1 MSDYYYYRRAP
12 RPSPRS
18 LRSRSSPPAPATA
31 HTVPPPTPAYS
42 LSIPTVVVGEK
53 RSKSPASTVPPPTPS
68 FTTFPSY
75 RAPTGA
81 ARVAVPNATSSSYAA
96 TAATADEMLA
106 TERMEG
112 PACARDRETIARE
125 MTQGEGRL
133 PYSRAYQPTASNTP
147 RDRVAPA
154 AMEMA
159 EPAEPVIRDPE
170 LSVEVNARWLMAL
183 ATDVED
189 MFSEK
194 VADIDEATIGMRQVA
209 ATLKYVSDFIG
220 IHQDPGTPSPAA
232 QDVIFALQVKFQD
245 YSVTVTDAQQAADM
259 QNLAVILEKRADIAN
274 IMPNIELH
282 EMMNSLADHLLQL
295 VSSPAEM
302 VTGMREVAAMLEQ
315 DFNGFDSG
323 DGIPTR
329 SLAAQQVHRVAVEKI
344 CERDDDDL
352 QKLSNIRALA
362 KIVVESPN
370 AYWQI

>member
-1 MSDYYYYRRAP
+1 
-12 RPSPRS
+12 
-18 LRSRSSPPAPATA
+18 
-31 HTVPPPTPAYS
+31 
-42 LSIPTVVVGEK
+42 
-53 RSKSPASTVPPPTPS
+53 
-68 FTTFPSY
+68 
-75 RAPTGA
+75 
-81 ARVAVPNATSSSYAA
+81 
-96 TAATADEMLA
+96 
-106 TERMEG
+106 
-112 PACARDRETIARE
+112 

-133 PYSRAYQPTASNTP
+133 RYSRAYQPTASNTP

-154 AMEMA
+154 AMDMS

-170 LSVEVNARWLMAL
+170 SSVEVNARWLMAL

-194 VADIDEATIGMRQVA
+194 VADIDEATLGMRQVA

-282 EMMNSLADHLLQL
+282 EMMNFLADHLLQL